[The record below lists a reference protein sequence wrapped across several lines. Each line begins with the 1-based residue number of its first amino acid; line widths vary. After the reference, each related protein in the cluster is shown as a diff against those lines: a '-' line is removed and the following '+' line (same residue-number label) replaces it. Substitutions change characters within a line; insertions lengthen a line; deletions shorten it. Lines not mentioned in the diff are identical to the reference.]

1 MERNSIMKAGK
12 LGLGII
18 ALVVILAAGWFYREP
33 IQQKWQQYT
42 DPELSLQGVQIPPV
56 QPAPVRVAS
65 APRAH
70 VPASAPAPAAAVQ
83 QALRTYTVQ
92 PGDGLIERFG
102 AENARFV
109 CDLNR
114 ELLQGNCNRVYPGQV
129 LKLPNHVEPK
139 GAKVHLAKQAVT
151 AKPKA
156 RKPEVK
162 QSRKSQPVETVWSL
176 TEKGEILYRVV
187 GRAPLLN
194 CGKKSVDVIN
204 EEAWVAL
211 GLSEE
216 DKVYLREHIDHTGPR
231 INAKS
236 QDLVQILPGVRLEQV
251 TFCRKG
257 QAVAVGPMRTAWDA
271 DKAVY
276 GERFVLPSGRALVW
290 MRNCFNWITWQPP
303 EKPVEPPPVEEL
315 PPVVE
320 PPPQEPPPAEPQ
332 VPLKEPEPEAAVIE
346 DDWDLGFFA
355 GGDKDAR
362 YAGGEGAYY
371 AKLVYNEWGRYAL
384 GVGGSFSLW
393 EGDTPDGYVYGGR
406 TGAFGLA
413 QKFSFSNRRDL
424 GIKFPMIGG
433 LWERGHDAS
442 NKYQQRRFTELLCAS
457 VSYTDASREKDGKT
471 VLPEWQIW
479 GSYCNAL
486 GQSKSHSW
494 EGKALDSSSLPDN
507 QYVLGI
513 GGRVFL
519 SKNLG
524 NEGLAAKLQP
534 FVELGANQTAP
545 NDPSGHAYVGLRT
558 VNKVWGCGA
567 GLHFADIGRT
577 LGATCT
583 YDAGRHYKLHVQ
595 EERWNAMITA
605 VEAMGVAVD

>member
-1 MERNSIMKAGK
+1 MNTRK
-12 LGLGII
+12 LGLG
-18 ALVVILAAGWFYREP
+18 ALVLAVILSAGWFYREP
-33 IQQKWQQYT
+33 IKQTWQRWQ
-42 DPELSLQGVQIPPV
+42 DSEISLKGVEIRPQPTASL
-56 QPAPVRVAS
+56 PAPVAS
-65 APRAH
+65 APSAARVF
-70 VPASAPAPAAAVQ
+70 VPAPVVAKEP
-83 QALRTYTVQ
+83 RTYTVQ

-102 AENARFV
+102 AEGAPYV
-109 CDLNR
+109 CKLNQ
-114 ELLQGNCNRVYPGQV
+114 ELLEGNCNRVYPGQV
-129 LKLPNHVEPK
+129 LKLPDHVVPK
-139 GAKVHLAKQAVT
+139 GARVHVAKQPSTAI
-151 AKPKA
+151 AKPEA
-156 RKPEVK
+156 PKPKVK
-162 QSRKSQPVETVWSL
+162 
-176 TEKGEILYRVV
+176 RVV
-187 GRAPLLN
+187 TTPVAQEQSCVKLGVAPFNRYGSMKLRLQ
-194 CGKKSVDVIN
+194 GIDLSPELTPEEK
-204 EEAWVAL
+204 EEA
-211 GLSEE
+211 
-216 DKVYLREHIDHTGPR
+216 KR
-231 INAKS
+231 
-236 QDLVQILPGVRLEQV
+236 LVQTGHGERMLVTNDMVFQSMPFRSKDGKVKFLKNVKVCMPEQGGRPEAIEVWRLS
-251 TFCRKG
+251 T
-257 QAVAVGPMRTAWDA
+257 
-271 DKAVY
+271 
-276 GERFVLPSGRALVW
+276 ERFVGDLPTCGNIGPVL
-290 MRNCFNWITWQPP
+290 IPQKP
-303 EKPVEPPPVEEL
+303 EKPVEPPPAVM
-315 PPVVE
+315 PPEVPASAPPIAPPEGPQVPKVVE
-320 PPPQEPPPAEPQ
+320 PEAE
-332 VPLKEPEPEAAVIE
+332 VTVIE

-362 YAGGEGAYY
+362 YAGAEGAYY
-371 AKLVYNEWGRYAL
+371 AWLKYAEWGRYAA

-413 QKFSFSNRRDL
+413 QKFSFNNRRDL

-471 VLPEWQIW
+471 VLPEVQVW

-494 EGKALDSSSLPDN
+494 EGKALDSSLLPDN

-567 GLHFADIGRT
+567 GLHFADVGRT
-577 LGATCT
+577 LGVTCT
-583 YDAGRHYKLHVQ
+583 HDEGRRSKLRDQ
-595 EERWNAMITA
+595 EERWNAMIKA
-605 VEAMGVAVD
+605 VKAEGIAID

>member
-1 MERNSIMKAGK
+1 MNARM
-12 LGLGII
+12 LGWGII
-18 ALVVILAAGWFYREP
+18 ALVVILAAGWLYQEP
-33 IQQKWQQYT
+33 IQQKWRQYT
-42 DPELSLQGVQIPPV
+42 GPELSLQGVQVPLAQPV
-56 QPAPVRVAS
+56 PARVAS

-70 VPASAPAPAAAVQ
+70 VPASAPAPAI
-83 QALRTYTVQ
+83 QASVLATGDIHQAQVASQPKTHTVKTA
-92 PGDGLIERFG
+92 GETLSKIGERFG
-102 AENARFV
+102 YDWRGLCAYN
-109 CDLNR
+109 DLS
-114 ELLQGNCNRVYPGQV
+114 NCHVITIGQV
-129 LKLPNHVEPK
+129 IKLGTVHKTKPQIATVSPK
-139 GAKVHLAKQAVT
+139 APKAKVAAPALEK
-151 AKPKA
+151 
-156 RKPEVK
+156 
-162 QSRKSQPVETVWSL
+162 VE
-176 TEKGEILYRVV
+176 GEIPYRVV
-187 GRAPLLN
+187 GSAPLN
-194 CGKKSVDVIN
+194 GCGKKSIDVIN

-216 DKVYLREHIDHTGPR
+216 DKAYLRQRIGHTGPR
-231 INAKS
+231 INITTEEGRV
-236 QDLVQILPGVRLEQV
+236 DIRTGTRIEQV
-251 TFCRKG
+251 TFCHKG
-257 QAVAVGPMRTAWDA
+257 SAVAIGPMRTVWDESTLK
-271 DKAVY
+271 DPVL
-276 GERFVLPSGRALVW
+276 GERFVLPSGHALVW

-303 EKPVEPPPVEEL
+303 EKPVEL
-315 PPVVE
+315 
-320 PPPQEPPPAEPQ
+320 PPPQREESPPPAASAPPVTPTPDEPQ
-332 VPLKEPEPEAAVIE
+332 VPKAEPEEPEAAVIE

-355 GGDKDAR
+355 GGDKDVR
-362 YAGGEGAYY
+362 YGGGEGAYY
-371 AKLVYNEWGRYAL
+371 PFLKYAQWGRYAL

-393 EGDTPDGYVYGGR
+393 EGGTSDGYVYGGR

-413 QKFSFSNRRDL
+413 QKFSFNNRRDL

-486 GQSKSHSW
+486 NQSKSHSW
-494 EGKALDSSSLPDN
+494 EGKALDSSLLPDN

-524 NEGLAAKLQP
+524 DEGLAAKLQP
-534 FVELGANQTAP
+534 FVELGANKTAP

-567 GLHFADIGRT
+567 GLHFADVGRT
-577 LGATCT
+577 PGATCT

-595 EERWNAMITA
+595 EERWNAMIKA
-605 VEAMGVAVD
+605 VEALGVATD